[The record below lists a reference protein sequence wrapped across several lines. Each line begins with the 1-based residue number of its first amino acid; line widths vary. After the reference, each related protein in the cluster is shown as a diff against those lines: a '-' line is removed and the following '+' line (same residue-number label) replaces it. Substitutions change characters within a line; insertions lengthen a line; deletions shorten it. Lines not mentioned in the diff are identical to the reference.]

1 MSYDDI
7 QTASVIRY
15 PYLWAREAHKGET
28 EGRKERPVAVGVRR
42 PRPDGDLVIF
52 FPISTTQPEP
62 ARFSAEIP
70 AIEKRRAG
78 LDTDLRLWIIL
89 DEFNTDRVGHSFY
102 LEPDPPIGR
111 FSKAFFLPL
120 LRAFIARRKE
130 FTEVSRFR

>member
-28 EGRKERPVAVGVRR
+28 EGRKERPVAVGVRL
-42 PRPDGDLVIF
+42 PRSDGDLVLF
-52 FPISTTQPEP
+52 FPISTKQPEP

>member
-1 MSYDDI
+1 MSYDNI

-28 EGRKERPVAVGVRR
+28 EGRKERPVAVGVRL
-42 PRPDGDLVIF
+42 PRPDGDLVLF
-52 FPISTTQPEP
+52 FPISTKQPEP

-89 DEFNTDRVGHSFY
+89 DEFNTDRVGRSFY
-102 LEPDPPIGR
+102 LEPEPPIGR

>member
-28 EGRKERPVAVGVRR
+28 EGRKERPVAVGVRL
-42 PRPDGDLVIF
+42 PRPDGDLLLF
-52 FPISTTQPEP
+52 FPISTKQPEP

-78 LDTDLRLWIIL
+78 LDTDLKLWIIL
-89 DEFNTDRVGHSFY
+89 DEFNTDRVGRSFY

-120 LRAFIARRKE
+120 LRAFVARRKE

>member
-28 EGRKERPVAVGVRR
+28 EGRKERPVGVGVRL
-42 PRPDGDLVIF
+42 PRPDGDLVLF
-52 FPISTTQPEP
+52 FPISTKQPEP